1 MVRTARHALLAAVI
15 SVAMVAVCWPGA
27 AFAATS
33 SAITDRMRAKQKQA
47 EAAEA
52 QLSVLR
58 PQLAA
63 RLAEFDAVSEN
74 LDAAREELSRTAV
87 KLEELDVR
95 ITADQTVLDGR
106 IVEMYKNGGV
116 AELEVLLSTTSMQDF
131 VERMD
136 LITLILDSDVRFL
149 TALREAREESE
160 SLRQQQERRQSELMV
175 LRQEAASRRA
185 QVDAATASQEQ
196 IMRSLTTDIAQLVKE
211 REIAAAAEAAAE
223 AAARIKDGWKGPP
236 VPFPP
241 GTAISDANYLA
252 SGSMSAEAIQAF
264 LNAQT
269 GSLKSYSGPDHNGVR
284 KTAAQMIA
292 EACVAHGVSPKVVL
306 ATLQKEQ
313 SLISR
318 SSPSQYAMD
327 WAMGCGKAESYT
339 IASYKGFGMQIWQ
352 GARVLIKNRS
362 GWRSGCRLP
371 IDGTTVYPTNASTY
385 SLYRYTP
392 HFAGV
397 TSFWRIYWRYFGDT
411 MK

>member
-1 MVRTARHALLAAVI
+1 MARTARHAAVAAVI
-15 SVAMVAVCWPGA
+15 SFAVFAAWWPGA
-27 AFAATS
+27 VSAATS
-33 SAITDRMRAKQKQA
+33 STITDQMSAKQKQA
-47 EAAEA
+47 DAAEA
-52 QLSVLR
+52 QLSALR

-63 RLAEFDAVSEN
+63 RISEYDAVSEN
-74 LDAAREELSRTAV
+74 LDAARDELARTAA
-87 KLEELDVR
+87 KLETLDGR
-95 ITADQTVLDGR
+95 ITADQAVLDGR

-149 TALREAREESE
+149 TSLREAREESE

-175 LRQEAASRRA
+175 LRQEADSRRA
-185 QVDAATASQEQ
+185 QVEAATASYER
-196 IMRSLTTDIAQLVKE
+196 IIRSLATDIARLVKE

-223 AAARIKDGWKGPP
+223 AAARVKDGWTGPP

-241 GTAISDANYLA
+241 GTVISDANYLA
-252 SGSMSAEAIQAF
+252 SGSMSAESIQGF
-264 LNAQT
+264 LNSQT
-269 GSLKSYSGPDHNGVR
+269 GKLKSYSGPDHNGVR

-292 EACVAHGVSPKVVL
+292 EASVAWGVSPKVVL

-339 IASYKGFGMQIWQ
+339 ISSYKGFGMQIWQ

-362 GWRSGCRLP
+362 GWHSGSILP
-371 IDGTTVYPTNASTY
+371 IDGTAVYPTNASTY

>member
-1 MVRTARHALLAAVI
+1 MPRTAGQAAALAVIGVALLAA
-15 SVAMVAVCWPGA
+15 SWPGVVL
-27 AFAATS
+27 AATS
-33 SAITDRMRAKQKQA
+33 STITDQMRAKQKQA

-52 QLSVLR
+52 QLSALR
-58 PQLAA
+58 PELAA
-63 RLAEFDAVSEN
+63 RLSEYDAVSEN
-74 LDAAREELSRTAV
+74 LDAARDELERTAA
-87 KLEELDVR
+87 KLQALDMR
-95 ITADQTVLDGR
+95 ITSDQTLLDGR
-106 IVEMYKNGGV
+106 IVEMYKNGGI
-116 AELEVLLSTTSMQDF
+116 AELEVLLSTTSMRDF
-131 VERMD
+131 IERMD
-136 LITLILDSDVRFL
+136 LITIILDSDIRFL
-149 TALREAREESE
+149 SSLREAREESE
-160 SLRQQQERRQSELMV
+160 SLRQQQERRQSELTL
-175 LRQEAASRRA
+175 LRQEADARRA
-185 QVDAATASQEQ
+185 QVEAASASQER
-196 IMRSLTTDIAQLVKE
+196 IIRSLATDIAQLVKE

-223 AAARIKDGWKGPP
+223 AAARAKDGWTGPP

-241 GTAISDANYLA
+241 GTVITDANYLA
-252 SGSMSAEAIQAF
+252 SGSMSAEAIQVF

-269 GSLKSYSGPDHNGVR
+269 GALKSYVGPDHNGVR

-292 EACVAHGVSPKVVL
+292 EACAAHGVSPKVVL

-339 IASYKGFGMQIWQ
+339 IASYQGFGMQIWQ

-362 GWRSGCRLP
+362 GWHAGSMLP
-371 IDGTTVYPTNASTY
+371 IDGTAVYPSNASTY

-392 HFAGV
+392 HFSGV

>member
-1 MVRTARHALLAAVI
+1 MARTARHAALAAAI
-15 SVAMVAVCWPGA
+15 SIVVLTACWPVVGS
-27 AFAATS
+27 AATS

-47 EAAEA
+47 DAAEA
-52 QLSVLR
+52 QLSALR

-63 RLAEFDAVSEN
+63 RLEEYEAVSEN
-74 LDAAREELSRTAV
+74 LDAAREELTRTAA
-87 KLEELDVR
+87 KLETLDAR
-95 ITADQTVLDGR
+95 IIADQTVLDGR
-106 IVEMYKNGGV
+106 VIEMYKNGGV

-149 TALREAREESE
+149 TALRDAREESE

-175 LRQEAASRRA
+175 LRQEAESRRA
-185 QVDAATASQEQ
+185 QVDEATASQER
-196 IMRSLTTDIAQLVKE
+196 IIRSLATDIAQLVKE

-223 AAARIKDGWKGPP
+223 AAARANDGWKGPP

-252 SGSMSAEAIQAF
+252 SGSMSAAAIQSF
-264 LNAQT
+264 LNAQS

-284 KTAAQMIA
+284 MTAAQMIA
-292 EACVAHGVSPKVVL
+292 DACVAHGVSPKVVL

-318 SSPSQYAMD
+318 ASPSQYALD

-352 GARVLIKNRS
+352 GARVLIKNRA
-362 GWRSGCRLP
+362 GWRSGCSLP
-371 IDGTTVYPTNASTY
+371 IDRTTVYPTNASTY